1 MCRRRSD
8 ISARLTLALLALASL
23 TLSGTS
29 LADRPFLDRF
39 DTVKQIASTVP
50 AKTPSWSLELCV
62 STRPGEPAGGL
73 APPNVGSGPW
83 APSHPMP
90 G

>member
-29 LADRPFLDRF
+29 LADRSMRNQPGHALRE
-39 DTVKQIASTVP
+39 VKISP
-50 AKTPSWSLELCV
+50 
-62 STRPGEPAGGL
+62 
-73 APPNVGSGPW
+73 
-83 APSHPMP
+83 
-90 G
+90 